1 MDYTVATANVYGNVS
16 ANRLYRVCGN
26 GSVTITVGSL
36 PTSGATATQIPAIK
50 NASLIIKKIA
60 QMNNETKMP
69 WNYDI
74 LNIIS
79 IASYLLSIQNLQLN
93 QQQTSNDDI
102 NKHLQDQDKILHEQ
116 NARYLTKIIQQN
128 EERLTLS

>member
-1 MDYTVATANVYGNVS
+1 
-16 ANRLYRVCGN
+16 
-26 GSVTITVGSL
+26 
-36 PTSGATATQIPAIK
+36 
-50 NASLIIKKIA
+50 
-60 QMNNETKMP
+60 MNNETKMP

-102 NKHLQDQDKILHEQ
+102 NKHLQEQDEILYEQ
-116 NARYLTKIIQQN
+116 NKRYLTKIIQQN
-128 EERLTLS
+128 EEILTLLKGGKNEN

>member
-1 MDYTVATANVYGNVS
+1 
-16 ANRLYRVCGN
+16 
-26 GSVTITVGSL
+26 
-36 PTSGATATQIPAIK
+36 
-50 NASLIIKKIA
+50 
-60 QMNNETKMP
+60 MNNETKMP

-102 NKHLQDQDKILHEQ
+102 NKHLQNQDEILHEQ
-116 NARYLTKIIQQN
+116 NERYLTKIIQQN
-128 EERLTLS
+128 EEILTLLKGGKNENQRLY

>member
-1 MDYTVATANVYGNVS
+1 
-16 ANRLYRVCGN
+16 
-26 GSVTITVGSL
+26 
-36 PTSGATATQIPAIK
+36 
-50 NASLIIKKIA
+50 
-60 QMNNETKMP
+60 MNNETKMP

-102 NKHLQDQDKILHEQ
+102 NKHLQDQDEILHEQ
-116 NARYLTKIIQQN
+116 NERYLTKIIQQN
-128 EERLTLS
+128 EEMLTLLKGGKNEN